1 MTESSHDLLILCS
14 EFLNLGGETLEEA
27 FEQVAMAMF
36 GYMTDIERVSIDYH
50 YDIEV
55 EGLDMLS
62 LLYQFL
68 DEFLFAFSCD
78 PNFIPRKIVILD
90 FDKTNFKIKARG
102 FGETFRLDKHS
113 QVRQSL
119 INN

>member
-1 MTESSHDLLILCS
+1 MK
-14 EFLNLGGETLEEA
+14 LGGETLEEA
-27 FEQVAMAMF
+27 FEQVAMSMF
-36 GYMTDIERVSIDYH
+36 AYMTDIERVSIDYH

-90 FDKTNFKIKARG
+90 FDKTSFKIKARG

-113 QVRQSL
+113 QVC
-119 INN
+119 